1 MTEEKITYVTD
12 YAYSGNTSEPKQKH
26 STLPEKPTDL
36 PLGSAPPPLNLTING
51 KPLST
56 KQLYEIITSK
66 NITIDKLL
74 TDRNDHV
81 NALQNIYDCLER
93 KAYNKAK
100 IIIED
105 TLKNI
110 K

>member
-1 MTEEKITYVTD
+1 MTESKPIYVTD

-26 STLPEKPTDL
+26 STSAEKPTDL
-36 PLGSAPPPLNLTING
+36 PPGSTPPPLNLTING
-51 KPLST
+51 EPLST
-56 KQLYEIITSK
+56 KQLHEIITSK

-105 TLKNI
+105 TLKNV